1 MGGLNPA
8 HVPYWRENN
17 PTLWDFCISMI
28 GRADIEG
35 SLLWTFGCHKP
46 VIPPPTN
53 LGICRPL
60 HSAWP
65 SKGIQCLPRNN
76 VAHRHAD
83 LKTDASVC
91 IQGMIGRAL
100 IGFSRFR
107 SIFVGRTCFQWQRN
121 LMRSIYVCLKGF
133 SIVVSKSYCA
143 FFTFPSLPTH
153 RCRQPL
159 QLLSSGWKTTFCP
172 LHREGCWTAVPQ
184 RAKPASICAP
194 ATPLLR
200 AFADES
206 MWTNSSTDTRFS
218 GTGSGTAGSAN
229 CWLAWSISSTAA
241 WSGTSGKESGFESEE
256 EDEEVLELDESLLP
270 SDSTFCTSSF
280 QEPSIASVKPSQLVS
295 LQSKNRRR
303 LNTWHPA
310 LASQGQQQAWSC
322 TAILDAA
329 CACWQCKFTGNT
341 NPVSQQDPAVTCREW
356 AEACIVVIIGQVL
369 QLLLQHADLSS
380 ARHEWNLLGH
390 EERRFQ
396 LLPYTPENFWELVGQ
411 HCHKLTEH
419 GDLGSSHPSTVS

>member
-159 QLLSSGWKTTFCP
+159 QLLSSGWKQPSALCTGKGAGQQSHNEQSLQASVHQQRLC
-172 LHREGCWTAVPQ
+172 CVPSLTK
-184 RAKPASICAP
+184 ACGPI
-194 ATPLLR
+194 LLLTQ
-200 AFADES
+200 D
-206 MWTNSSTDTRFS
+206 
-218 GTGSGTAGSAN
+218 
-229 CWLAWSISSTAA
+229 
-241 WSGTSGKESGFESEE
+241 
-256 EDEEVLELDESLLP
+256 
-270 SDSTFCTSSF
+270 F
-280 QEPSIASVKPSQLVS
+280 QELVPAQPAQLIVG
-295 LQSKNRRR
+295 
-303 LNTWHPA
+303 W
-310 LASQGQQQAWSC
+310 
-322 TAILDAA
+322 LD
-329 CACWQCKFTGNT
+329 QFL
-341 NPVSQQDPAVTCREW
+341 P
-356 AEACIVVIIGQVL
+356 
-369 QLLLQHADLSS
+369 LQHDLAHQAKNLDLSRKKRTRRCLSWTSHCCHPTLRS
-380 ARHEWNLLGH
+380 ARHPSKSL
-390 EERRFQ
+390 Q
-396 LLPYTPENFWELVGQ
+396 LHLSSLPSW
-411 HCHKLTEH
+411 
-419 GDLGSSHPSTVS
+419 